1 MALYI
6 NFDDNNIR
14 VYTVKYVPSSH
25 RNCWWSNHLLPLVLA
40 TVQVL
45 LGDKVGGPCH
55 VVVLGLQVGVEKF
68 TWLVTYTPNILC
80 LDWYNCSPDGVVEDL
95 HLALVGDLVTEGDK
109 GQVVEHGIHHHHLP
123 LHGSHGEAVWSNIR
137 PDICH
142 HKQE

>member
-55 VVVLGLQVGVEKF
+55 VVVLGLQVGVKKF

-80 LDWYNCSPDGVVEDL
+80 LD
-95 HLALVGDLVTEGDK
+95 
-109 GQVVEHGIHHHHLP
+109 
-123 LHGSHGEAVWSNIR
+123 
-137 PDICH
+137 
-142 HKQE
+142 